1 MLKNKEDFI
10 MGINSRKINNDSSTY
25 AQIIRNERLR
35 RHMTLEDA
43 SKDICSVSYLC
54 KLENSTI
61 RTNETFVRS
70 LCERFCIDYDVID
83 KAEIENIVQEAI
95 KFVFLKKDNEVEDLY
110 KKIEN
115 LPFNSRTQIVKCFY
129 LLQRADYQTFKEEV
143 KYLDNIKYTLTDI
156 ESVTLIYLVV
166 LYYIGIHNYNEAYK
180 YLKLSDMIKVNN
192 KFLKYLLLEANI
204 LVSYNINNYCRLIN
218 SYIQYERIDITGYP
232 LGRKL
237 VAKMINNAFMCEEY
251 PSEVLDDINNLD
263 MQIVPCD
270 SKLDIIYYMMIIKI
284 KNGHLSELFREM
296 IDKSYYFDARF
307 MGLLAYIAYMVNKKS
322 LYKELLSLLETY
334 VFEDVDAIHQKFVYF
349 IVLYATSKNKDD
361 VIKYLKEHINPH
373 IETEINPIYNRI
385 YKKIYL
391 EHTVNASKYKESY
404 YFLANHPRW

>member
-61 RTNETFVRS
+61 KTNETFVRS

-83 KAEIENIVQEAI
+83 KAEIENIVLEVI
-95 KFVFLKKDNEVEDLY
+95 KYVFLKRDSDVEELY
-110 KKIEN
+110 RKIEN
-115 LPFNSRTQIVKCFY
+115 FPFNSKTQIVKCFY
-129 LLQRADYQTFKEEV
+129 LLQRTDYQTFKQEV

-156 ESVTLIYLVV
+156 ESVALIYLVV
-166 LYYIGIHNYNEAYK
+166 LYYIGVHNYNEAYK
-180 YLKLSDMIKVNN
+180 YLKLADMIKINN
-192 KFLKYLLLEANI
+192 KYLKYLLLEANI

-218 SYIQYERIDITGYP
+218 SYIQYEHIDVTGYP
-232 LGRKL
+232 LGRRL

-263 MQIVPCD
+263 VQSVPCD
-270 SKLDIIYYMMIIKI
+270 SKLDIIYYMMIIRI
-284 KNGHLSELFREM
+284 KNGHLSELFRE
-296 IDKSYYFDARF
+296 IVDKSYYFDARF
-307 MGLLAYIAYMVNKKS
+307 MGLLAYIAYTINKKN
-322 LYKELLSLLETY
+322 LYKELLMLLETY

-349 IVLYATSKNKDD
+349 IVLYVTSKNRDD
-361 VIKYLKEHINPH
+361 VIKYLKEHINPT

-391 EHTVNASKYKESY
+391 DHTVSASKYKESY
-404 YFLANHPRW
+404 YFLANHPNW